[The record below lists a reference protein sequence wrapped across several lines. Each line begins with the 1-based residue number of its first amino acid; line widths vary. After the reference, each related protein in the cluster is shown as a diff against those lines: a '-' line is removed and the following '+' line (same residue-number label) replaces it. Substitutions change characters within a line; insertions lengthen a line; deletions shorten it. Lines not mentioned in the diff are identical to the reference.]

1 MTALNEPLIGVP
13 GGRAKLQTPA
23 LVLDLDAFERNVAA
37 MVAHAKRADIGLR
50 PHAKT
55 HKSAE
60 IAKRQ
65 LAAGANGICCAK
77 LGEAEALAA
86 GGIDSILL
94 TSPVVTDAGIARLM
108 ALNASMRE
116 LIVVTDN
123 ASVAARLDAA
133 AQSAGKKL
141 KVLVDIDPG
150 MGRTGIRSADAPALV
165 A

>member
-1 MTALNEPLIGVP
+1 MANLNDSLIGIA

-23 LVLDLDAFERNVAA
+23 LVIDLDAFERNVAA
-37 MVAHAKRADIGLR
+37 MVAHAKRAGIGLR

-60 IAKRQ
+60 IARRQ
-65 LAAGANGICCAK
+65 IAAGANGICCAK

-86 GGIDSILL
+86 HGMDSILL

-108 ALNASMRE
+108 ALNAAIRE

-123 ASVAARLDAA
+123 GSVAARLDAA

-141 KVLVDIDPG
+141 KV
-150 MGRTGIRSADAPALV
+150 
-165 A
+165 